1 MSEPAD
7 HLLVRPDD
15 LRSVA
20 GEIVSVAD
28 QAHHDARRMG
38 GAQDAL
44 NGAPPVFDSPRA
56 HAEIESAWQQVLHT
70 MTTKLAVAADTL
82 SISAEAYATT
92 EQHNVR
98 LFPN

>member
-1 MSEPAD
+1 MPEQVQVTPSE
-7 HLLVRPDD
+7 
-15 LRSVA
+15 LRTVA
-20 GEIVSVAD
+20 GEIVKVAD
-28 QAHHDARRMG
+28 EAHHDARRMG

-44 NGAPPVFDSPRA
+44 NGAPQAFDSPRA

-82 SISAEAYATT
+82 AVSAEKYVTA

-98 LFPN
+98 GLPN

>member
-1 MSEPAD
+1 MPAPDD
-7 HLLVRPDD
+7 HLRVTPDA
-15 LRSVA
+15 LRAVA
-20 GEIVSVAD
+20 GEILHVAD
-28 QAHHDARRMG
+28 EAHHDARKLG

-44 NGAPPVFDSPRA
+44 NNAPHALDSPRA

-82 SISAEAYATT
+82 SISAEAYAST

-98 LFPN
+98 RFPN